1 MTRPTSS
8 SPKTRSTSNNAAVIM
23 SFAVEKESQFG
34 IYSLSVPTRHG
45 NAPKKRLGYNQ
56 RSWLFLLGPRP
67 PATDNSDYLPPS
79 IMISNKIRA
88 MTRLVGRAGRI

>member
-8 SPKTRSTSNNAAVIM
+8 NPKTKSTSNNAAVIM

-45 NAPKKRLGYNQ
+45 SPPKKRLGYNPTQ
-56 RSWLFLLGPRP
+56 LVI
-67 PATDNSDYLPPS
+67 PAWPS
-79 IMISNKIRA
+79 ASGN
-88 MTRLVGRAGRI
+88 